1 MKISHL
7 YWPVTFFS
15 TAFGAGIFFLP
26 QAVGPGVLGMNVFML
41 FIVIAMSVSMMAHY
55 LFFKFIISHS
65 EKDFLAAS
73 STFIG
78 ERAAAIV
85 CVLFILSM
93 IIIVLINFIT
103 LVNVVASFFHNGF
116 WVRGGISLLLSAAL
130 SAAWLAFSQRIEH
143 LISRMALVSIVLVAI
158 LAVFFLLQPAGGQQ
172 AVQAPPGISLQTWLL
187 LPIFLFTFNFTPCI
201 QRFAK
206 SAVRPQ
212 ARSILFGKVLIM
224 AFIVMIVIAIS
235 RLLTLD
241 DISIINSRNVDALFY
256 TAGLTGNATAWLG
269 AALLLCLLTGGAYI
283 GTLTGVI
290 DGITS
295 FGVAGKKRIIA
306 GNIVVC
312 TFIGAINPSIIKII
326 SGWSIPVIVMT
337 VFFIPSLY
345 FLLRGDGRQKG
356 IGVVVLGC
364 GIAVIATLLV

>member
-26 QAVGPGVLGMNVFML
+26 QAVGPGVLGMKAFAL

-55 LFFKFIISHS
+55 LFFKFITSHP

-103 LVNVVASFFHNGF
+103 LVNVVASFLHDGF
-116 WVRGGISLLLSAAL
+116 WVRGSVSLLLSAAL

-158 LAVFFLLQPAGGQQ
+158 LTLFFLLQPAGAQW
-172 AVQAPPGISLQTWLL
+172 APAPPSISLQTLVL

-212 ARSILFGKVLIM
+212 ARSILFGKILIL
-224 AFIVMIVIAIS
+224 AFIAMIVIAIS

-241 DISIINSRNVDALFY
+241 DISIINGRNVDALFY
-256 TAGLTGNATAWLG
+256 TAGLTGNSMAWLG

-295 FGVAGKKRIIA
+295 FGMAGKKGIIA

-312 TFIGAINPSIIKII
+312 TLIGTINPSIIKII
-326 SGWSIPVIVMT
+326 SSWSIPVIVMT

-345 FLLRGDGRQKG
+345 FLQRGDGWQKMVG
-356 IGVVVLGC
+356 IAVLCC
-364 GIAVIATLLV
+364 GIAVIATLFV

>member
-26 QAVGPGVLGMNVFML
+26 QAVGPGVLGMKAFAL

-55 LFFKFIISHS
+55 LFFKFITSHP

-103 LVNVVASFFHNGF
+103 LVNVVVSFLHDGF
-116 WVRGGISLLLSAAL
+116 WIRGGISLLLSAML
-130 SAAWLAFSQRIEH
+130 SASWLAFSQRIEH
-143 LISRMALVSIVLVAI
+143 LISRMALVSIVMVAI
-158 LAVFFLLQPAGGQQ
+158 LTVFFLLQPAGAQL
-172 AVQAPPGISLQTWLL
+172 APAPPSISLQTLML

-212 ARSILFGKVLIM
+212 ARSILFGKILIL
-224 AFIVMIVIAIS
+224 AFIAMIVIAIS

-241 DISIINSRNVDALFY
+241 DISIINGRNVDALFY
-256 TAGLTGNATAWLG
+256 TAGLTGNSMAWLG
-269 AALLLCLLTGGAYI
+269 AALLLCLLTGGAYM

-295 FGVAGKKRIIA
+295 FGMAGKREL
-306 GNIVVC
+306 
-312 TFIGAINPSIIKII
+312 S
-326 SGWSIPVIVMT
+326 
-337 VFFIPSLY
+337 
-345 FLLRGDGRQKG
+345 RG
-356 IGVVVLGC
+356 
-364 GIAVIATLLV
+364 TLLSVRLSARLIRVLSRSSRAGRYPLS

>member
-55 LFFKFIISHS
+55 LFFKFIISHP

-158 LAVFFLLQPAGGQQ
+158 LAVFSCYNQRGGSRRCRRRLAFHCRRGCCCRFFFLH
-172 AVQAPPGISLQTWLL
+172 
-187 LPIFLFTFNFTPCI
+187 
-201 QRFAK
+201 
-206 SAVRPQ
+206 
-212 ARSILFGKVLIM
+212 
-224 AFIVMIVIAIS
+224 
-235 RLLTLD
+235 LTLPRA
-241 DISIINSRNVDALFY
+241 SSALRKAPYDRRRAVF
-256 TAGLTGNATAWLG
+256 
-269 AALLLCLLTGGAYI
+269 CLARY
-283 GTLTGVI
+283 
-290 DGITS
+290 
-295 FGVAGKKRIIA
+295 
-306 GNIVVC
+306 
-312 TFIGAINPSIIKII
+312 
-326 SGWSIPVIVMT
+326 
-337 VFFIPSLY
+337 
-345 FLLRGDGRQKG
+345 
-356 IGVVVLGC
+356 
-364 GIAVIATLLV
+364 

>member
-26 QAVGPGVLGMNVFML
+26 QAVGPGVLGMKVFML

-55 LFFKFIISHS
+55 LFFKFIISHP

-130 SAAWLAFSQRIEH
+130 SVAWLAFSQRIEH

-206 SAVRPQ
+206 SALRPQ